1 MALKETKSPADIED
15 KSSGVSNDILIE
27 SLRYQL
33 AQLTPEERMKF
44 GGQEMFDFIMRP
56 VYNSKDKMMSI
67 ELLLYVSS
75 LMAGCA
81 CQMAAMAEDP
91 KAILT
96 LQVEDGETYY
106 AGDAILQKLFGEQY
120 SPWAIVGG
128 GMKQIGQE
136 QVFRDF
142 DIEDCIKYSMETMG
156 SDKFGVIRMPDQYR
170 PEVLSKES
178 ITKLWNSCTD
188 HLRRIIPSVSEWP
201 GCYGV
206 MLQKAIVSAGDIIKP
221 DAALTIITESMLY
234 ASKLELRQH
243 AHEKKAPKEVCTVPY
258 SSHMIGTT
266 TTAEKP
272 EKSPFNNSVPKRYVR
287 YIALLMAATIGI
299 SATIGMWSFLWRQHS
314 VSCITGLLTAL
325 ITWGIYGLITRS
337 YPAVLDQVILG
348 IIAVVGTIVGF
359 AYCINNLLPV
369 HTMNNFLVVL
379 QSMTSPPF
387 WSALWN
393 SNHEVVS
400 AFVISLI
407 SAAGFIPYIRHRIS
421 KD

>member
-1 MALKETKSPADIED
+1 MALKETKSLADIDD

-33 AQLTPEERMKF
+33 AQLSPEERMKF

-56 VYNSKDKMMSI
+56 VYNSKDKKMSI
-67 ELLLYVSS
+67 ELLLYISS
-75 LMAGCA
+75 LIAGCA
-81 CQMAAMAEDP
+81 CQMAAMADDP
-91 KAILT
+91 GTILT
-96 LQVEDGETYY
+96 LRVKGGETYY

-142 DIEDCIKYSMETMG
+142 DIKDCIKYSMETMG

-221 DAALTIITESMLY
+221 DAALTIIAESMLY

-243 AHEKKAPKEVCTVPY
+243 AHEKK
-258 SSHMIGTT
+258 
-266 TTAEKP
+266 
-272 EKSPFNNSVPKRYVR
+272 VPKRYVR

-299 SATIGMWSFLWRQHS
+299 PATVGMWSFLWRQHS
-314 VSCITGLLTAL
+314 VSCLTGLLTAL

-337 YPAVLDQVILG
+337 YPAVFDQVILG

-379 QSMTSPPF
+379 QSMTSPSF

-400 AFVISLI
+400 AFVISLF
-407 SAAGFIPYIRHRIS
+407 SAAGFIPYISHRIS

>member
-1 MALKETKSPADIED
+1 
-15 KSSGVSNDILIE
+15 
-27 SLRYQL
+27 
-33 AQLTPEERMKF
+33 
-44 GGQEMFDFIMRP
+44 
-56 VYNSKDKMMSI
+56 MSI
-67 ELLLYVSS
+67 ELLLYISS
-75 LMAGCA
+75 LIAGCA
-81 CQMAAMAEDP
+81 CQMAAMADDP
-91 KAILT
+91 GAILT
-96 LQVEDGETYY
+96 LRVKGGETYY

-120 SPWAIVGG
+120 SPWSIVGG

-136 QVFRDF
+136 QVFRGF
-142 DIEDCIKYSMETMG
+142 DIQDCIKYSMETMG

-178 ITKLWNSCTD
+178 ITELWNSCTD

-221 DAALTIITESMLY
+221 DVALTIIAESMLY

-243 AHEKKAPKEVCTVPY
+243 AHEEEAPREVCTVPYY

-272 EKSPFNNSVPKRYVR
+272 EKFPFNNSVPKRYIR
-287 YIALLMAATIGI
+287 CIALLMAVAIGIPATIGV
-299 SATIGMWSFLWRQHS
+299 WSFLWLQHS

-325 ITWGIYGLITRS
+325 ITWGTYGLITRS

>member
-1 MALKETKSPADIED
+1 
-15 KSSGVSNDILIE
+15 
-27 SLRYQL
+27 
-33 AQLTPEERMKF
+33 
-44 GGQEMFDFIMRP
+44 
-56 VYNSKDKMMSI
+56 
-67 ELLLYVSS
+67 
-75 LMAGCA
+75 
-81 CQMAAMAEDP
+81 MAAMADDP
-91 KAILT
+91 GAILT
-96 LQVEDGETYY
+96 LRVKGGETYY

-120 SPWAIVGG
+120 SPWSIVGG

-142 DIEDCIKYSMETMG
+142 DIQDCIKYSMETMG

-178 ITKLWNSCTD
+178 ITELWNSCTD

-221 DAALTIITESMLY
+221 DAALTIIAESMLY

-243 AHEKKAPKEVCTVPY
+243 AHEEEVPREVCTVPYY

-272 EKSPFNNSVPKRYVR
+272 EKFPFNNSVPKHYVR
-287 YIALLMAATIGI
+287 CIALLVAAAIGIPATIGV
-299 SATIGMWSFLWRQHS
+299 WSFLWRQHS

-325 ITWGIYGLITRS
+325 ITWGTYGLITRS

>member
-1 MALKETKSPADIED
+1 MC
-15 KSSGVSNDILIE
+15 VSQY
-27 SLRYQL
+27 S
-33 AQLTPEERMKF
+33 
-44 GGQEMFDFIMRP
+44 
-56 VYNSKDKMMSI
+56 
-67 ELLLYVSS
+67 
-75 LMAGCA
+75 A
-81 CQMAAMAEDP
+81 CQMAAMADNP
-91 KAILT
+91 GTILT
-96 LQVEDGETYY
+96 LRVEGGETYY

-120 SPWAIVGG
+120 SPWSIVGG

-136 QVFRDF
+136 QVFRGF
-142 DIEDCIKYSMETMG
+142 DIQDCIKYSMETMG

-178 ITKLWNSCTD
+178 ITELWNSCTD

-221 DAALTIITESMLY
+221 DAALTIIAESMLY

-243 AHEKKAPKEVCTVPY
+243 THEEEVPREVCTVPYY

-272 EKSPFNNSVPKRYVR
+272 EKFPFNNSVPKRYIR
-287 YIALLMAATIGI
+287 CIALLMAAAIGI
-299 SATIGMWSFLWRQHS
+299 PATIGVWSFLCRQHS

-325 ITWGIYGLITRS
+325 ITWGTYGLITRS
-337 YPAVLDQVILG
+337 YPAILDQVILG

-379 QSMTSPPF
+379 QSMTSPSF
-387 WSALWN
+387 WSALWG
-393 SNHEVVS
+393 SNHEFVS
-400 AFVISLI
+400 AFVISLF
-407 SAAGFIPYIRHRIS
+407 SAAGFIPYIFRRIS

>member
-1 MALKETKSPADIED
+1 MALKETKSLTDIED
-15 KSSGVSNDILIE
+15 KSSGVSNDVLIE

-33 AQLTPEERMKF
+33 AQLSPEERMKF
-44 GGQEMFDFIMRP
+44 GGQEMFNFVMRP
-56 VYNSKDKMMSI
+56 VYNSKDKKMSI
-67 ELLLYVSS
+67 ELLLYISS

-81 CQMAAMAEDP
+81 CQMAAMADDP
-91 KAILT
+91 GTILT
-96 LQVEDGETYY
+96 LRVKGGETYY
-106 AGDAILQKLFGEQY
+106 AGNIILQKLFGEQY
-120 SPWAIVGG
+120 SPWSIVGG

-142 DIEDCIKYSMETMG
+142 DIQDCIKYSMEAMG

-188 HLRRIIPSVSEWP
+188 HLKRIIPSVSEWP

-206 MLQKAIVSAGDIIKP
+206 MLQKAIVSARDIIKP
-221 DAALTIITESMLY
+221 DAALTIIAESMLY

-243 AHEKKAPKEVCTVPY
+243 AHEKKVPKEVCTVPH
-258 SSHMIGTT
+258 SSHMTGTT
-266 TTAEKP
+266 TTTEKP
-272 EKSPFNNSVPKRYVR
+272 EKFPSNSSVPKRYVR
-287 YIALLMAATIGI
+287 CIALLMAATIGI
-299 SATIGMWSFLWRQHS
+299 PATIGVWSFLWRQHS
-314 VSCITGLLTAL
+314 VSCLTGLLTAL

-337 YPAVLDQVILG
+337 YPAVLDQVTLG
-348 IIAVVGTIVGF
+348 IIAVAGTIVGF

-379 QSMTSPPF
+379 QSMTSPSF